1 MRVGKNLCA
10 ASDKEIG
17 LFTKWPIWTKLLI
30 CFALL
35 AAIVATLSVS
45 SFNGLYAYRHL
56 VKTLGKRAAELPLAN
71 DLNQAVGQLN
81 SSVVDLS
88 RRRKFSFDYGG
99 LSVDSRE
106 LLRERFIMSYDN
118 VKSAA
123 EKYRDKIQR
132 NRADDSPMG
141 SRERELDAM
150 TKVELSLLTIDHVN
164 SDSDW
169 MLNEVNVEALQA
181 ETENLVPLA
190 AELPTYLY
198 LGIEE
203 MADQVRNKYR
213 TLIVL
218 VWVTSISAAL
228 ALLVFV
234 RLVYVWVFQPLRDLI
249 RGSRR
254 LAAGDFD
261 HRIPIVTQDEM
272 AELARAMN
280 NMTGRFQEI
289 RDDLDSQVR
298 ERTKQVVRS
307 EQMASVGFL
316 AAGVAHEINN
326 PLASIAMCAESLESR
341 MHQTLQADDELPDG
355 EHNEEIVVLRNYL
368 RMIQDEAFRC
378 KQITEKLLDF
388 SRMGDTERHPVDLRE
403 VATDVIEMV
412 GHLGKYKNRNK
423 TARLLDG
430 GPIMVSACSPEMKQV
445 VLNLVANGLDSVAE
459 GGAVEIEVRSTG
471 DYAEIVVTDNGCGM
485 SDEIIEHLFEP
496 FFTNRREGQGTG
508 LGLSIT
514 YRIVEDHRG
523 HIEASSDGPGQ
534 GAQFRVRLPLLK
546 ASHNKKTLQT
556 QAA

>member
-1 MRVGKNLCA
+1 MF
-10 ASDKEIG
+10 S
-17 LFTKWPIWTKLLI
+17 KWPIWTKLLI
-30 CFALL
+30 CFGLL

-56 VKTLGKRAAELPLAN
+56 VKTLGKRSAELPLAD
-71 DLNQAVGQLN
+71 DLSQAVGKLSATVN
-81 SSVVDLS
+81 DLG
-88 RRRKFSFDYGG
+88 RRRKFSFEFGG
-99 LSVDSRE
+99 LSPDGRE
-106 LLRERFIMSYDN
+106 LLREQFLMNFDD
-118 VKSAA
+118 VKAAA
-123 EKYRDKIQR
+123 EKYRDKIER
-132 NRADDSPMG
+132 SRTDDSPMG
-141 SRERELDAM
+141 SRQRELDAM
-150 TKVELSLLTIDHVN
+150 TRIELSLLTIANVN
-164 SDSDW
+164 SDADW
-169 MLNEVNVEALQA
+169 MLDEVNVEALRA

-190 AELPTYLY
+190 AELPNYLY

-203 MADQVRNKYR
+203 MAEQVRSEYR

-218 VWVTSISAAL
+218 VWVTSISAGC

-261 HRIPIVTQDEM
+261 HRIPVVTQDEM
-272 AELARAMN
+272 AELAREMN

-298 ERTKQVVRS
+298 QRTKQVVRS
-307 EQMASVGFL
+307 EQLASVGFL

-326 PLASIAMCAESLESR
+326 PLASIAMCAESLEAR
-341 MHQTLQADDELPDG
+341 MHDTLAADDALPDQ
-355 EHNEEIVVLRNYL
+355 EHNEDLVVVRNYL

-388 SRMGDTERHPVDLRE
+388 SRMGDTERQAVDLRE
-403 VATDVIEMV
+403 VVGDVIEMV

-423 TARLLDG
+423 TARVLDG
-430 GPIMVSACSPEMKQV
+430 DPVIVSACAPEMKQV
-445 VLNLVANGLDSVAE
+445 VLNLVTNGLDSVAE
-459 GGAVEIEVRSTG
+459 GGVVEIEVRTTG
-471 DYAEIVVTDNGCGM
+471 DRAEVVVTDNGCGM
-485 SDEIIEHLFEP
+485 SEEILKHLFEP

-514 YRIVEDHRG
+514 YRIVEDHGG
-523 HIEASSDGPGQ
+523 HIEATSDGPGQ
-534 GAQFRVRLPLLK
+534 GAQFRVSMPLRE
-546 ASHNKKTLQT
+546 ASHSKKTLQT